1 MDDRTAVIEPT
12 DSTLGESQLEETVVD
27 KRKCYKNNDK
37 KINKEP
43 NFENKLL
50 DVLKNRTPEVEDPDK
65 SFFLSLLPQI
75 RELTSN
81 QKLQLYSEI
90 TNSIKNIKDAP
101 KELSYTNEYSAVPRP
116 YPPNIPFQPYNYH
129 ITQNQNVTPQNYNA
143 SSHEYS
149 QGHNSSSYQSL

>member
-1 MDDRTAVIEPT
+1 MDDRAAAIEPI
-12 DSTLGESQLEETVVD
+12 DSTLGEDQLEETFVD
-27 KRKCYKNNDK
+27 KRKCYKNNDN

-81 QKLQLYSEI
+81 QKLKLYSEI
-90 TNSIKNIKDAP
+90 INSIKNIKDAP
-101 KELSYTNEYSAVPRP
+101 KELSYTNEYPYSAVPRP
-116 YPPNIPFQPYNYH
+116 YPPNIPLQPYNYH
-129 ITQNQNVTPQNYNA
+129 KTQNQNVTPQN
-143 SSHEYS
+143 
-149 QGHNSSSYQSL
+149 